1 MPGLLPATFK
11 ELFLPLA
18 RTPMFQ
24 LMYGTLLL
32 CFALLCLAAHRHC
45 TDIDTLCVQ
54 LCAVIAADH
63 HSGNV
68 LDL

>member
-24 LMYGTLLL
+24 LMYGTL
-32 CFALLCLAAHRHC
+32 LLCLAAHRHC